1 MSRLIDAKELINS
14 RPENLNTY
22 IDNDIESA
30 YNKGWNACNSFWL
43 KIIEEQLTACDID
56 KVIKEIKALIEF
68 EFDWLR
74 AAKYEEGCIT
84 IAVLDIAEMAIKS
97 KAIEIVKKGGK

>member
-43 KIIEEQLTACDID
+43 KIIEEQLTAYDID
-56 KVIKEIKALIEF
+56 KVAEQLEGEIELVVNDYPLQGRYIKKS
-68 EFDWLR
+68 R
-74 AAKYEEGCIT
+74 A
-84 IAVLDIAEMAIKS
+84 V
-97 KAIEIVKKGGK
+97 EIVKGGAE

>member
-30 YNKGWNACNSFWL
+30 YNKGWNACNSEWINL
-43 KIIEEQLTACDID
+43 MKEQPTAYDID
-56 KVIKEIKALIEF
+56 KMIEQ
-68 EFDWLR
+68 LR
-74 AAKYEEGCIT
+74 VLYEMVRIDQKL
-84 IAVLDIAEMAIKS
+84 AVS
-97 KAIEIVKKGGK
+97 QAIEIVKKGGAR